1 MPYIAKDAASAFS
14 TQPVISQ
21 EDALERMQRGYE
33 LTFQMFEK
41 ATAYENVILVAGYA
55 GFFALWSAVA
65 HEMPRDTTLWSV
77 GLIGVSLV
85 AYVAFHI
92 AQMVTRAV
100 FQFRTMATVAKKLND
115 ADFHDVWAEQM
126 QKPQRAN
133 SIVLMAWPVVLGIS
147 VPTGLIGGALVAV
160 TSIRLALS

>member
-1 MPYIAKDAASAFS
+1 MPQVAKGAATAFS
-14 TQPVISQ
+14 GQPIISQ
-21 EDALERMQRGYE
+21 KDALERMERVYQ

-65 HEMPRDTTLWSV
+65 GEMPRSTTLWSV
-77 GLIGVSLV
+77 GLMGVSLV
-85 AYVAFHI
+85 VYVAFHI

-100 FQFRTMATVAKKLND
+100 FQFRMMAVVARKLND
-115 ADFHDVWAEQM
+115 PDFHDIWAEQM

-133 SIVLMAWPVVLGIS
+133 SIVLMAWPVVLFFS
-147 VPTGLIGGALVAV
+147 VPTGLVGGGLVAA
-160 TSIRLALS
+160 TSIQLALG